1 MQLYTALKAAGDTA
15 EICFYFFTNGD
26 LASHSQL
33 MVLYYKFLSTV
44 QKGIGGTK
52 MASIHS
58 ILGQR
63 KNNCTSVSIKYPER
77 LLLIILTFLFN
88 KTSSK
93 NKAIFLT
100 MCKEDILLLFTC
112 SE

>member
-1 MQLYTALKAAGDTA
+1 M
-15 EICFYFFTNGD
+15 
-26 LASHSQL
+26 

-58 ILGQR
+58 ILGQG
-63 KNNCTSVSIKYPER
+63 KNNCTSISIKYPER
-77 LLLIILTFLFN
+77 LLLVILTFLFH

-93 NKAIFLT
+93 NKVIFLT
-100 MCKEDILLLFTC
+100 MCKEDILLFFIC